1 MVIQKADPANIEI
14 QREITN
20 AVVKKVADEATYTIQ
35 FRGRP
40 SVTEISAK
48 GAHELYAECVVH
60 GLCPEIQLLNAND
73 KVVGD
78 QWIVDGSWRAVWG
91 STGETY
97 TIDARGSEPYVG
109 GAASDPGSIV
119 NRKAFGKALRNAHL
133 AVVPAVIRK
142 VYLNRLQ
149 EVSGDTSIVDSAEYA
164 PVQAQQPKRREQAPH
179 ELVYAHAKAK
189 GLDPVSDQKKI
200 YEALGE
206 ETVPQFLESHAPA
219 EAIAKIDEFLED
231 KND

>member
-1 MVIQKADPANIEI
+1 MVIQKADPGNIDI
-14 QREITN
+14 QKEITN
-20 AVVKKVADEATYTIQ
+20 AVVKKVADEATYTIK
-35 FRGRP
+35 FRGRNT
-40 SVTEISAK
+40 VTEISAK
-48 GAHELYAECVVH
+48 GAHELYAECVIR
-60 GLCPEIQLLNAND
+60 GLCPEIQLVNAND

-78 QWIVDGSWRAVWG
+78 QWIVDGSWRAMWG

-97 TIDARGSEPYVG
+97 TIDARGSEPYIG
-109 GAASDPGSIV
+109 GASNDPGSIV

-149 EVSGDTSIVDSAEYA
+149 EVTGDDSIVDSAEYA
-164 PVQAQQPKRREQAPH
+164 PVQTPQPRQRQQAPH
-179 ELVYAHAKAK
+179 EIVYAHAKEK
-189 GLDPVSDQKKI
+189 DLDPVADATKI

-206 ETVPQFLESHAPA
+206 KTVPQFLESHTPD
-219 EAIAKIDEFLED
+219 EANAKIDEFLEN